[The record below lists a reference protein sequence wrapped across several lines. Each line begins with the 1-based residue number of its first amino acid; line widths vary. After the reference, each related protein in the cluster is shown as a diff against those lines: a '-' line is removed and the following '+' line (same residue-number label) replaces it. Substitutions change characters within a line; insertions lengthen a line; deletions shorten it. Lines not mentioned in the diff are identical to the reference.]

1 MEITKK
7 AEYAISALLELAMNP
22 GQYISSKEIA
32 SRQNIPANF
41 LPQIVALLGNRGWVE
56 GMRGPGGGVRLIGDP
71 HRISVLEIVELIE
84 GPIAITK
91 CLSIGGSCTRED
103 NCPLNPVWRKAQ
115 NAMLSVLAQTTLA
128 DVLEISKM
136 KEDGLDRDYN
146 NSNSD

>member
-32 SRQNIPANF
+32 FRQNIPANF

-91 CLSIGGSCTRED
+91 CLSIGGA
-103 NCPLNPVWRKAQ
+103 AQ
-115 NAMLSVLAQTTLA
+115 EKTIAP
-128 DVLEISKM
+128 
-136 KEDGLDRDYN
+136 
-146 NSNSD
+146 

>member
-71 HRISVLEIVELIE
+71 RKISVLEIVELIE
-84 GPIAITK
+84 GRIAITK
-91 CLSIGGSCTRED
+91 CLSVGGSCSRED
-103 NCPLNPVWRKAQ
+103 NCPLNPVWKKVQ
-115 NAMLSVLAQTTLA
+115 NAMLAVLSHTTLA
-128 DVLEISKM
+128 DVLELSKI
-136 KEDGLDRDYN
+136 KENEHNRVIQRDI
-146 NSNSD
+146 